1 MRSKPMDQLIFEKP
15 TTNPDSRALRNQTN
29 KGLSDRPS
37 GEDEIIAEMLKNR

>member
-29 KGLSDRPS
+29 NQRTKRQTTRRG
-37 GEDEIIAEMLKNR
+37 